1 MQPSDL
7 EATVDRQS
15 WEWLFDVPRRLNVA
29 VEVIDDRH
37 MPVFPAGSA
46 PAATAIRRMLTTG
59 DPPLI
64 SAISDVLRTSK
75 PTPVAANGLLALCFG
90 LSQGGVLVLAREV
103 PESDSA
109 AECRQ
114 DLELIGSWLTGA
126 IEANLAKPPS
136 AINVEPYR
144 MASLQRILRDAMSR
158 GSVRTVLG
166 AFVEAL
172 GVWDDVVVHGYAA
185 DASGDFFLYVS
196 PVGAAS
202 PFPAELDDTLVPRH
216 SRMVRVSRA
225 EIDRLG
231 LASTTGDVLILRLLG
246 GAGTDFLLVFSGTI
260 DDHEQVRLT
269 LYADML
275 REALNDVL
283 ARTRDHVKMGAMRPQ
298 LPPNERLEEAAQMV
312 LGRLAATV
320 GASRAAL
327 VVTEAAGAQ
336 LLTAGD
342 ADLLSAPHGHVAPNR
357 LVVTSADP
365 GSTMEI
371 VVARE
376 QLPFTS
382 FERES
387 LEAGV
392 RVLHPWVQEALQPSK
407 DTERR
412 GRFRPVDVLFDRLA
426 AEAVDAG
433 QHASVIVVAVPATDL
448 RPGLMQTWLGKT
460 RAQLR
465 GGDFAGILS
474 DTEIAVLLCD
484 ASTEHAALV
493 SARLKQLVV
502 AGESAGQPA
511 IGMTT
516 RSPESPFEGSLV
528 ARARAGAAVVR

>member
-1 MQPSDL
+1 
-7 EATVDRQS
+7 
-15 WEWLFDVPRRLNVA
+15 
-29 VEVIDDRH
+29 
-37 MPVFPAGSA
+37 
-46 PAATAIRRMLTTG
+46 
-59 DPPLI
+59 
-64 SAISDVLRTSK
+64 
-75 PTPVAANGLLALCFG
+75 
-90 LSQGGVLVLAREV
+90 
-103 PESDSA
+103 
-109 AECRQ
+109 
-114 DLELIGSWLTGA
+114 
-126 IEANLAKPPS
+126 
-136 AINVEPYR
+136 
-144 MASLQRILRDAMSR
+144 
-158 GSVRTVLG
+158 
-166 AFVEAL
+166 
-172 GVWDDVVVHGYAA
+172 
-185 DASGDFFLYVS
+185 
-196 PVGAAS
+196 
-202 PFPAELDDTLVPRH
+202 
-216 SRMVRVSRA
+216 
-225 EIDRLG
+225 
-231 LASTTGDVLILRLLG
+231 
-246 GAGTDFLLVFSGTI
+246 
-260 DDHEQVRLT
+260 LT